1 MTIKKIITLH
11 NLLILSC
18 AIVIVLIGY
27 KGYQVQQKISW
38 ITEADRLYAENKL
51 VEAEALYTK
60 AQNNKFL
67 DYKELEV
74 AARLDELA
82 PITTIN
88 SKLSSLDQA
97 AQRATSRN
105 DYDEIIQT
113 YEQFQEVRNTYMEPK
128 GKYSPYYTQISQSLG
143 ISDHFAAHFK
153 QFKERFLSQ
162 ANENLEKSK
171 YTDETFKWNLL
182 RLPSEF
188 FGGDKEHKAQL
199 SENFQSYDETKM
211 NQLASENSYNNLY
224 SNVLLMLKQYK
235 EFEINAKWV
244 TRGIEDIGL
253 ELLKKD
259 VENNDYG
266 SFAANAKQYESFAAS
281 ADLTPSEVTKYIAKS
296 IKEMLK
302 TANKLTAN
310 KEFQPAIDMYEQL
323 SAYQDTSAEI
333 KEVQMSWLIAE
344 PVRLLPE
351 RQDEYVFASSG
362 TDRFGSKVYV
372 AAADQTN
379 QIYYGRMN
387 STDSVQVLTYSDLP
401 KSDLIQS
408 MVIDKD
414 FSITSAPV
422 LLIQSAS
429 DSRTA
434 IYTALEVQSDKI
446 SLLYRIE
453 ADEISINPDGT
464 LTVINPVGEGAGQT
478 TIYEHN
484 GDSYQFAKVQVNI
497 TDIDGSLLA
506 EFPGIKVRFT
516 CTVFEP
522 GAGEVIALVANNYIL
537 LSGNFNFNVGD
548 ITVTGTFTQFRD
560 VDLFGELTSIPVLE
574 VEAVQ

>member
-1 MTIKKIITLH
+1 MTIKKIITLQ
-11 NLLILSC
+11 NLLILLCS
-18 AIVIVLIGY
+18 IVIVLIGY
-27 KGYQVQQKISW
+27 KGYQIQQKISW
-38 ITEADRLYAENKL
+38 IAEADHLYAENKL
-51 VEAEALYTK
+51 VEAEALYTR

-67 DYKELEV
+67 DYKEKEV
-74 AARLDELA
+74 AARLQELA

-88 SKLSSLDQA
+88 SKLSSLNHA
-97 AQRATSRN
+97 AQRATSKN
-105 DYDEIIQT
+105 DYDELIQT
-113 YEQFQEVRNTYMEPK
+113 YEQFLEVRSTYMEPK
-128 GKYSPYYTQISQSLG
+128 GKYAPYYTQISQSLG
-143 ISDHFAAHFK
+143 ISDHFVTYFK
-153 QFKERFLSQ
+153 QFKEQFLAQ
-162 ANENLEKSK
+162 ADENLQRSN
-171 YTDETFKWNLL
+171 YTDESFKWNLL
-182 RLPSEF
+182 RLPGEL
-188 FGGDKEHKAQL
+188 FGGGKELKAQL
-199 SENFQSYDETKM
+199 LENFQSYDETKM

-235 EFEINAKWV
+235 EQEISAKWV

-253 ELLKKD
+253 ALLKKD
-259 VENNDYG
+259 VENNSYG

-281 ADLTPSEVTKYIAKS
+281 ADLNPSEVTKYIANSFKA
-296 IKEMLK
+296 MLK
-302 TANKLTAN
+302 TAKKLTTN
-310 KEFQPAIDMYEQL
+310 NEFQPAIDMYEQL

-333 KEVQMSWLIAE
+333 KEVKMAWLIAE
-344 PVRLLPE
+344 PIRLLPE

-362 TDRFGSKVYV
+362 TDRFGSKLYV

-414 FSITSAPV
+414 FSLTSAPV

-429 DSRTA
+429 DRRNA

-453 ADEISINPDGT
+453 ADEININPDGT
-464 LTVINPVGEGAGQT
+464 LTVINPVGEGEGQT

-497 TDIDGSLLA
+497 TDIDGSLLT

-522 GAGEVIALVANNYIL
+522 GSGEVIALVANNYIL
-537 LSGNFNFNVGD
+537 LSGNFNFNDGD